1 MKKRVIV
8 MGGIGRTER
17 ENRDDMRVF
26 SRGGYAPT
34 LKAHIAT
41 EKPMVIRKWKRKS

>member
-8 MGGIGRTER
+8 MGGVGRTER

-26 SRGGYAPT
+26 SRGVRSDIESSYSN
-34 LKAHIAT
+34 
-41 EKPMVIRKWKRKS
+41 RKTNGDS

>member
-26 SRGGYAPT
+26 SRGGGRSDIESSYSN
-34 LKAHIAT
+34 
-41 EKPMVIRKWKRKS
+41 RKTNGDS